1 MRHYLNSISVLS
13 CLISLVVCAASPVWG
28 AEGSGTE
35 LTGTGTESLAASGRQ
50 PLEPTGE
57 ERLVAILQS
66 VKAAEVERADIIKRL
81 KAVPTEAEKKDLEED
96 VERLTRRL
104 EELNTSFEELAT
116 GGTSLDALQKE
127 IEQKPVDWKQEIEVI
142 VSPLLQEI
150 KRMTERPRTIERLRS
165 ERAVYED
172 RLEAAEKAIAEIAEK
187 LAQTD
192 SADVKKVLTGI
203 RQDWKSHQAD
213 VESRL
218 QLVNG
223 QLERLLAPEDSDGH
237 ELVVG
242 LREFFSG
249 RGLSA
254 LLAVA
259 GFVVTYFL
267 LAFVAGLIGRIFLRR
282 HDTKTH
288 RLAKAGGILFRLFS
302 VLAAILAAMAILYV
316 RGDWLILG
324 LLILFLFGVVLA
336 LRNSF
341 PRYVDELRILL
352 NLGGVR
358 EGERV
363 LYNGIP
369 WRIKSL
375 NYYST
380 LHNPLLR
387 GGTVRVPISEMAD
400 LQSRQFVK
408 EEPWFPSR
416 ESDFVILD
424 GDVFG
429 KVLLQTP
436 EMVQLQVT
444 GSTKTFA
451 VADYLG
457 QHPRNLSLGGFA
469 VPLTFGL
476 DYRHQGDILTT
487 IVIRMR
493 EYLQAHIDQQ
503 VFRAHLKDLIVD
515 FNEAASSSLNL
526 IIVAVFDGAAAEQY
540 WPIRRFLQRTAVD
553 ACNRYGWTIPFDQ
566 LTLHIPEREIPPR
579 AADLAAPAQA

>member
-1 MRHYLNSISVLS
+1 MRHYLKSISVLF
-13 CLISLVVCAASPVWG
+13 CLISLALCPASLVLG
-28 AEGSGTE
+28 TENSGTE
-35 LTGTGTESLAASGRQ
+35 LTGTGTESLATSGKQ
-50 PLEPTGE
+50 PLKPTGE
-57 ERLVAILQS
+57 ERLVTILQS
-66 VKAAEVERADIIKRL
+66 VEAAEAERADIIKRL
-81 KAVPTEAEKKDLEED
+81 KAAPTEVEKKELEED

-104 EELNTSFEELAT
+104 EELNTSLEELAT
-116 GGTSLDALQKE
+116 GGASLDALEKE

-142 VSPLLQEI
+142 VRPLLQEI

-172 RLEAAEKAIAEIAEK
+172 RLEAAEKAIANIDEK
-187 LAQTD
+187 LAPAD
-192 SADVKKVLTGI
+192 SADVKEVLARI
-203 RQDWKSHQAD
+203 RQDWESHQAD
-213 VESRL
+213 AESRL

-223 QLERLLAPEDSDGH
+223 QLERLLTPEDSDGH
-237 ELVVG
+237 EFVVG

-259 GFVVTYFL
+259 GFVATYFL
-267 LAFVAGLIGRIFLRR
+267 LAFVAGVIERVFLRR
-282 HDTKTH
+282 RDTKTH

-302 VLAAILAAMAILYV
+302 LLAAILAAMAILYV

-387 GGTVRVPISEMAD
+387 GGTIRVPIGEMAE

-416 ESDFVILD
+416 ENDFVILD

-436 EMVQLQVT
+436 EMIQLQVI

-457 QHPRNLSLGGFA
+457 QHPRNLSSGGFA

-476 DYRHQGDILTT
+476 DYRHQDDILTT
-487 IVIRMR
+487 IVTRMR
-493 EYLQAHIDQQ
+493 EYLQEHIGQQ
-503 VFRAHLKDLIVD
+503 QFRPHLKELIVD

-540 WPIRRFLQRTAVD
+540 WSIRRFLQRTAVD
-553 ACNRYGWTIPFDQ
+553 ACNRYGWIIPFDQ
-566 LTLHIPEREIPPR
+566 LTLHIPDCDIPPR
-579 AADLAAPAQA
+579 AAELAAPAQA

>member
-1 MRHYLNSISVLS
+1 MRHYLNSISVLF
-13 CLISLVVCAASPVWG
+13 CLISLAVCPASLVWG
-28 AEGSGTE
+28 TENSGSE
-35 LTGTGTESLAASGRQ
+35 LTGTGTKSLAASGKQ

-57 ERLVAILQS
+57 ERLVTILQS
-66 VKAAEVERADIIKRL
+66 VKAAEAERADIIMRL
-81 KAVPTEAEKKDLEED
+81 KAAPTEAEKKELEED

-116 GGTSLDALQKE
+116 GGTSLDALKRE

-142 VSPLLQEI
+142 VRPLLQEI

-172 RLEAAEKAIAEIAEK
+172 RLEAAEKAIAKIDEK
-187 LAQTD
+187 LAATD

-213 VESRL
+213 AESRL

-223 QLERLLAPEDSDGH
+223 QLERLLTPEDSDGH
-237 ELVVG
+237 EFVVG

-259 GFVVTYFL
+259 GFVATYFL
-267 LAFVAGLIGRIFLRR
+267 LASAAGLIERVFLRR

-302 VLAAILAAMAILYV
+302 LLAAILAALAILYV

-324 LLILFLFGVVLA
+324 LLILFLFGAVLA

-363 LYNGIP
+363 SYNGIP

-387 GGTVRVPISEMAD
+387 GGTIRVPIGEMAD
-400 LQSRQFVK
+400 LQSRQLVK

-416 ESDFVILD
+416 ENDFVILD

-436 EMVQLQVT
+436 EMVQLQVI

-476 DYRHQGDILTT
+476 DYRHQNHILTT
-487 IVIRMR
+487 IVTRMR
-493 EYLQAHIDQQ
+493 EYLQEHIDQQ
-503 VFRAHLKDLIVD
+503 QFRPHLKDLIVD

-540 WPIRRFLQRTAVD
+540 WSIRRFLQRTAVD
-553 ACNRYGWTIPFDQ
+553 ACNSYGWMIPFDQ
-566 LTLHIPEREIPPR
+566 LTLHIPERDIPPW
-579 AADLAAPAQA
+579 AAELAAPAQA

>member
-1 MRHYLNSISVLS
+1 M
-13 CLISLVVCAASPVWG
+13 
-28 AEGSGTE
+28 
-35 LTGTGTESLAASGRQ
+35 
-50 PLEPTGE
+50 
-57 ERLVAILQS
+57 
-66 VKAAEVERADIIKRL
+66 
-81 KAVPTEAEKKDLEED
+81 
-96 VERLTRRL
+96 
-104 EELNTSFEELAT
+104 
-116 GGTSLDALQKE
+116 
-127 IEQKPVDWKQEIEVI
+127 
-142 VSPLLQEI
+142 
-150 KRMTERPRTIERLRS
+150 
-165 ERAVYED
+165 
-172 RLEAAEKAIAEIAEK
+172 
-187 LAQTD
+187 
-192 SADVKKVLTGI
+192 
-203 RQDWKSHQAD
+203 
-213 VESRL
+213 
-218 QLVNG
+218 NG
-223 QLERLLAPEDSDGH
+223 QLERLLAPVESDGGR
-237 ELVVG
+237 EFVVG

-259 GFVVTYFL
+259 GFVVTYFS
-267 LAFVAGLIGRIFLRR
+267 LASVAGLIGRVFLRR
-282 HDTKTH
+282 RETRTR
-288 RLAKAGGILFRLFS
+288 RLAEVGGILFRVFS
-302 VLAAILAAMAILYV
+302 LLAAILAAMAVLYV

-324 LLILFLFGVVLA
+324 LLILLLFGVVLA

-387 GGTVRVPISEMAD
+387 GGTIRVPIGEMTE

-416 ESDFVILD
+416 ENDFVILD

-436 EMVQLQVT
+436 EMVQLQVI

-457 QHPRNLSLGGFA
+457 QHPRNLSLDGFA

-476 DYRHQGDILTT
+476 DYRHQDDILTN
-487 IVIRMR
+487 IVTRMR
-493 EYLQAHIDQQ
+493 EYLQEQIDQQ
-503 VFRAHLKDLIVD
+503 GFRTHLKDLIVD

-540 WPIRRFLQRTAVD
+540 WSIRRFLQRTAVE
-553 ACNRYGWTIPFDQ
+553 ACSRYGWTIPFDQ
-566 LTLHIPEREIPPR
+566 LALHIAERDIPPR
-579 AADLAAPAQA
+579 EAGLAAPAPA